1 MNVNEESSLSCYIL
15 SGTHK
20 VSSYLINTKT
30 FKQNIMKTRLISLN
44 RPKWLSH
51 AEKEI
56 SKRVVVKINS
66 GITDKHRIV
75 REG

>member
-1 MNVNEESSLSCYIL
+1 
-15 SGTHK
+15 
-20 VSSYLINTKT
+20 
-30 FKQNIMKTRLISLN
+30 MKTRLISLN